1 MKFIKFRNP
10 GGFIPGFLFSYFGRF
25 NCFICFR
32 CFRWLPDLNAGPVE
46 FVNFAN
52 NWLFPQAASLSRV
65 FVQVRRRDRGVGEFL
80 KNFNLWKIYE
90 KLWQLMRNHE
100 ELWKASAN
108 YELEKFGK
116 IPRHACPS
124 AFQFPDAD
132 VMNSPSTRV
141 HKVRPN
147 EQVCLW
153 NSLNRSET
161 SWTSLKLLGI

>member
-52 NWLFPQAASLSRV
+52 NWLFPQTASLSWV
-65 FVQVRRRDRGVGEFL
+65 LYKFVEEIAELASFL
-80 KNFNLWKIYE
+80 KIFNLWKVVTTYE
-90 KLWQLMRNHE
+90 KPRRIMKRLGKLWIR
-100 ELWKASAN
+100 
-108 YELEKFGK
+108 EKFGK

-161 SWTSLKLLGI
+161 SWTSLKFLGI